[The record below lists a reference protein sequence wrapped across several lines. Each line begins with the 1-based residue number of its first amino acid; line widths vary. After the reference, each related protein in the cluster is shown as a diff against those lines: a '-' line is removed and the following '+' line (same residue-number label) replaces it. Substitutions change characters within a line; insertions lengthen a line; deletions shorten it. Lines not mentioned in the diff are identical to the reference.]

1 MKHLNPLN
9 PVEICSWNEKK
20 KHKKK
25 LNRGVSDVASGVL
38 CITPVPIIIS
48 GSRGR
53 DGSSTFLIT
62 TKYGATSLFQP
73 TNFSENRNLDFQIS
87 RRTWEDLIRVISDEP
102 DLSVPNEQKFHLMV
116 HLFENDNL

>member
-25 LNRGVSDVASGVL
+25 LNRGVSDVASGVVL

-62 TKYGATSLFQP
+62 TKYGATSPFQP

-87 RRTWEDLIRVISDEP
+87 RRTWEDLIRVR
-102 DLSVPNEQKFHLMV
+102 
-116 HLFENDNL
+116 

>member
-1 MKHLNPLN
+1 MKHLKPLN
-9 PVEICSWNEKK
+9 PVEICSWNE

-62 TKYGATSLFQP
+62 TKYGATSLFRP
-73 TNFSENRNLDFQIS
+73 TNFSENLDFQIS
-87 RRTWEDLIRVISDEP
+87 RRTWEDLIRVR
-102 DLSVPNEQKFHLMV
+102 
-116 HLFENDNL
+116 

>member
-48 GSRGR
+48 GSRRRIVHISHYDQVRSHVAVPTDKFLRKLRLSDFAADMGR
-53 DGSSTFLIT
+53 SH
-62 TKYGATSLFQP
+62 Q
-73 TNFSENRNLDFQIS
+73 SE
-87 RRTWEDLIRVISDEP
+87 VISDES

-116 HLFENDNL
+116 HLFDNL